1 MNTKQSA
8 SPDNRT
14 PAARGTFPWQ
24 RSWLATLGQ
33 IGLVIIGSI
42 IAALGYSIFQIPF
55 NLAAGGLGSIS
66 IFIGYYT
73 GLPEGATLFVLN
85 IPLMIL
91 GFFQLGRWR
100 FVTLTVLSVLVF
112 SITTDLTT
120 ALLPILIG
128 APAITDDAL
137 LAAIYA
143 AIVTGIG
150 FGLVYR
156 AGAIRVALRLWLA

>member
-73 GLPEGATLFVLN
+73 GLPKV
-85 IPLMIL
+85 
-91 GFFQLGRWR
+91 RR
-100 FVTLTVLSVLVF
+100 CLS
-112 SITTDLTT
+112 
-120 ALLPILIG
+120 
-128 APAITDDAL
+128 
-137 LAAIYA
+137 
-143 AIVTGIG
+143 
-150 FGLVYR
+150 
-156 AGAIRVALRLWLA
+156 